1 MLARI
6 GESAV
11 PKGRQ
16 GVDRRIPV
24 QLLPV
29 LALTLEMSNGLGIPT
44 RDAFDR
50 ARSIVESSTPD
61 DGRHHS
67 PIELVIGE
75 FSTLQ
80 VDVVALKERVD
91 ARLEAAIESVVR
103 PRRGRPP
110 VAGNR

>member
-50 ARSIVESSTPD
+50 ARSILDSSMTD
-61 DGRHHS
+61 DGGHRP
-67 PIELVIGE
+67 PIELAIGE

-80 VDVVALKERVD
+80 VDVVALKGLVE

-110 VAGNR
+110 VAGIR